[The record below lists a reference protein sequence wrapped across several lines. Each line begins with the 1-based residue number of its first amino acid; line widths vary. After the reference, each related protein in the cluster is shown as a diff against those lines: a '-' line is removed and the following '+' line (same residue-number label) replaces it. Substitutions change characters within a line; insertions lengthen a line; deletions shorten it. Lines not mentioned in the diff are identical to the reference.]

1 MKKILIT
8 LLISA
13 TFFLSSCLG
22 VKGNPKPENSGFAAY
37 KVEFA
42 GDFNPGTY
50 DDRLPAQATH
60 ELNVNVSALD
70 YDGEAIS
77 DYTGTAEIAMQFGKI
92 QSIKRIEFTSGV
104 AENFAVEMK
113 YAVDKERIVVHE
125 LTVDEENSTGNSTV
139 YKRTGKLGVSPTIF
153 IEPATISEIQG
164 NNSGSKGYDSKYN
177 GRNITLKGR
186 EMVVIAVL
194 EGGFYLKEIGVDDY
208 SSIYLY
214 TYSTP
219 YVDDPSVGYTLPVG
233 SIIEEA
239 NGSVYEF
246 FGFTEMSFPTF
257 KPKYVEK
264 NGKRSILV
272 DESLVPAP
280 YDVTDLLSQSSEME
294 KHEALIVSVKNVQ
307 VDWFNEND
315 DSFISYGQ
323 FPLKTESGANIM
335 VTTLYTAP
343 SFNPIE
349 ERDRKSQRRFNFT
362 GVLKQHTSA
371 RPSNWIMVPRDSND
385 IEEVK

>member
-1 MKKILIT
+1 MKKT
-8 LLISA
+8 LMLLLVTAS
-13 TFFLSSCLG
+13 FSLSSCLG

-50 DDRLPAQATH
+50 ENRLPTQDTH
-60 ELNVNVSALD
+60 ELNINVSAID
-70 YDGEAIS
+70 YDGEVIS
-77 DYTGTAEIAMQFGKI
+77 DYKGMAEVELQFGKVTSV
-92 QSIKRIEFTSGV
+92 QRIEFENGIKK
-104 AENFAVEMK
+104 NFAVSMK
-113 YAVDKERIVVHE
+113 YSADKERIVVHE
-125 LTVDEENSTGNSTV
+125 RVVDEKNSTEASTI
-139 YKRTGKLGVSPTIF
+139 YKRTGKLGVSPTIY

-164 NNSGSKGYDSKYN
+164 NNSGSKGFDSKYN
-177 GRNITLKGR
+177 GRNINLKGK

-194 EGGFYLKEIGVDDY
+194 EGGFYLKEVGVDDY

-257 KPKYVEK
+257 IPKYVEK
-264 NGKRSILV
+264 NGKSTIFV
-272 DESLVPAP
+272 DESLVPEP
-280 YDVTDLLSQSSEME
+280 YDVTDILSSSEEME
-294 KHEALIVSVKNVQ
+294 KKEALIVSVKNAYVEM
-307 VDWFNEND
+307 FNEND

-323 FPLKTESGANIM
+323 FPVTTESGANIM
-335 VTTLYTAP
+335 VTTLYTVP
-343 SFNPIE
+343 SFNPVL
-349 ERDRKSQRRFNFT
+349 ERDRESKKRFNFT
-362 GVLKQHTSA
+362 GILKQHTSA
-371 RPSNWIMVPRDSND
+371 RPSNWIMVPRDSED

>member
-1 MKKILIT
+1 MKKILTI

-13 TFFLSSCLG
+13 SFFLSSCLG
-22 VKGNPKPENSGFAAY
+22 VKGNPKPENIGFAAY

-50 DDRLPAQATH
+50 ENRLEAQDTIEFA
-60 ELNVNVSALD
+60 VNVSAID
-70 YDGEAIS
+70 YEGKVIDN
-77 DYTGTAEIAMQFGKI
+77 YTGVAEVGLQFGKLSS
-92 QSIKRIEFTSGV
+92 QKRIEFTDGV
-104 AENFAVEMK
+104 AENFAVDMK
-113 YAVDKERIVVHE
+113 YAVDKERVVVHE
-125 LTVDEENSTGNSTV
+125 LVVDEEKSSDLSTV
-139 YKRTGKLGVSPTIF
+139 YKQTGKLGVSPMIF
-153 IEPATISEIQG
+153 IEPATISEVQG

-177 GRNITLKGR
+177 GRNITLKGK

-194 EGGFYLKEIGVDDY
+194 EGGFYLKEVGVDDY

-264 NGKRSILV
+264 NGKQTIHI
-272 DESLVPAP
+272 DKSLVPEP
-280 YDVTDLLSQSSEME
+280 YDVTDVLSSSDEME
-294 KHEALIVSVKNVQ
+294 KKEALIITVKNARVE
-307 VDWFNEND
+307 WFNEND
-315 DSFISYGQ
+315 DSFIRYGQ
-323 FPLKTESGANIM
+323 FPVTVESGANIM

-343 SFNPIE
+343 SFDPLG
-349 ERDRKSQRRFNFT
+349 ERDRESGKRFNFT

-371 RPSNWIMVPRDSND
+371 RPSNWILVPRDSDD
-385 IEEVK
+385 IEEVE

>member
-50 DDRLPAQATH
+50 DDRLPVQATH
-60 ELNVNVSALD
+60 ELNINVSALD
-70 YDGEAIS
+70 YDGEVIS
-77 DYTGTAEIAMQFGKI
+77 DYAGTAEVALQFGKI
-92 QSIKRIEFTSGV
+92 QSTKRIEFTSGV
-104 AENFAVEMK
+104 AEDFAIEMK
-113 YAVDKERIVVHE
+113 YAVDKERVVIHE
-125 LTVDEENSTGNSTV
+125 LTVDEENSTT

-153 IEPATISEIQG
+153 IEPATIPEIQG
-164 NNSGSKGYDSKYN
+164 NNSGSKGFDSKYN

-208 SSIYLY
+208 SSIFLY

-239 NGSVYEF
+239 NGSVFEF

-257 KPKYVEK
+257 RPRYVEK

-272 DESLVPAP
+272 DTSLIPDP
-280 YDVTDLLSQSSEME
+280 LDVTGILSQSSEME
-294 KHEALIVSVKNVQ
+294 KHEASIISVRNVH
-307 VDWFNEND
+307 VDSFNEND
-315 DSFISYGQ
+315 DSFIQHGQ
-323 FPLKTESGANIM
+323 FPLKTDSGANIM

-349 ERDRKSQRRFNFT
+349 ERDRKPKKVFNFT

-371 RPSNWIMVPRDSND
+371 RPSNWIIVPRDSND

>member
-1 MKKILIT
+1 MKKILTI
-8 LLISA
+8 LLISSS
-13 TFFLSSCLG
+13 FFLSSCLG
-22 VKGNPKPENSGFAAY
+22 VKGNPKPENTGFAAY

-42 GDFNPGTY
+42 GDFYPGTY

-60 ELNVNVSALD
+60 ELNINISALD
-70 YDGEAIS
+70 YDGEVIS
-77 DYTGTAEIAMQFGKI
+77 DYTGMAEVGMQFGKI
-92 QSIKRIEFTSGV
+92 SSLKRIEFKNGV
-104 AENFAVEMK
+104 TEDFEVKMK
-113 YAVDKERIVVHE
+113 YAVDKERIVIHE
-125 LTVDEENSTGNSTV
+125 LTVDEENSTDNSTV
-139 YKRTGKLGVSPTIF
+139 YKRTGKLGVSPMIY

-164 NNSGSKGYDSKYN
+164 NNSGSKGFDSKYN
-177 GRNITLKGR
+177 GRNITLKGS

-194 EGGFYLKEIGVDDY
+194 EGGFYLKEVGVEDY

-219 YVDDPSVGYTLPVG
+219 YVDDPSVGYTLPIG

-257 KPKYVEK
+257 TPKYVEK
-264 NGKRSILV
+264 DGKRSILI
-272 DESLVPAP
+272 DTSLVPKP
-280 YDVTDLLSQSSEME
+280 YDVTDILSASSEME
-294 KHEALIVSVKNVQ
+294 KYEALIVTVKDVQ
-307 VDWFNEND
+307 VEWFNEND
-315 DSFISYGQ
+315 ESFIKYGQ

-343 SFNPIE
+343 SFDPIG
-349 ERDRKSQRRFNFT
+349 ERDSESKKRYNFT